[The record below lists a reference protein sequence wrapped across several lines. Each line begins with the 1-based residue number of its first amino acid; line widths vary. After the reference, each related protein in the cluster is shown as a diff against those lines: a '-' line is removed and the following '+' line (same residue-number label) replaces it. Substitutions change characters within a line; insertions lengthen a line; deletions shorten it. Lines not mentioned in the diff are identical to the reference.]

1 MLKDA
6 ASFRLGEKYQAILAE
21 LSEIEEKDK
30 TTIVKD
36 ALADRYQKI
45 VSRRSLEREVK
56 RLTALLGRES
66 AGSRQ
71 IIRGCL

>member
-6 ASFRLGEKYQAILAE
+6 ASFRLGEKYQSILAE

-30 TTIVKD
+30 TTIIKD

-56 RLTALLGRES
+56 RLTALKPLR
-66 AGSRQ
+66 RFP
-71 IIRGCL
+71 